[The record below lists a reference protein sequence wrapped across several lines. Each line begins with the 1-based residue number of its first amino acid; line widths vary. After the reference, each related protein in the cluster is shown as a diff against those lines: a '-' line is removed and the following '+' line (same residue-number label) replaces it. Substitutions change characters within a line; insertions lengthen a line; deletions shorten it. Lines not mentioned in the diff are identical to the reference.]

1 MASMEKNPKGMTLI
15 ELLVAIGVMLIVM
28 EGFTLLLVRVWDTNK
43 FILEEG
49 IASSAASHAT
59 NKIISE
65 LRRVRQGNNGDFP
78 VESGSSFDLKAY
90 LDVDNDGVTERVHY
104 YLDTDADELK
114 KGIANPLDTTP
125 VTYPEGDDSVM
136 TLTTYVVNT
145 DDNPVFYY
153 YNRNYP
159 GDTANNPLVV
169 PLGSSVSD
177 VKLIRVHLL
186 VNIDPVH
193 APNNIN
199 IESFA
204 DLRNLNSL

>member
-15 ELLVAIGVMLIVM
+15 EVLVAIAVMLIVM
-28 EGFTLLLVRVWDTNK
+28 EGFTLLLVKVWDTNK

-49 IASSAASHAT
+49 IASAAASHTA

-65 LRRVRQGNNGDFP
+65 LRRVRQGDNGDFP
-78 VESGSSFDLKAY
+78 VESGSSFDLEVY
-90 LDVDNDGVTERVHY
+90 LDVDHDNVTERVHY
-104 YLDTDADELK
+104 YLDKNTDELK
-114 KGIANPLDTTP
+114 KGIAKPLDTMP
-125 VTYPEGDDSVM
+125 VTYPENDDSTATM
-136 TLTTYVVNT
+136 TMYVINT
-145 DDNPVFYY
+145 DDDPVFYY

-159 GDTANNPLVV
+159 GDTVNNPLAV
-169 PLGSSVSD
+169 PLGSKVSD

-193 APNNIN
+193 APNNVN

-204 DLRNLNSL
+204 DLRNVNSL

>member
-1 MASMEKNPKGMTLI
+1 MTLI
-15 ELLVAIGVMLIVM
+15 ELLVAIAVMLIVM
-28 EGFTLLLVRVWDTNK
+28 EGFTLLLVRSWDTNK

-49 IASSAASHAT
+49 LASAAASRAS

-65 LRRVRQGNNGDFP
+65 LRRARQGDDGDFP
-78 VESGSSFDLKAY
+78 VESGSSFDLEAY

-104 YLDTDADELK
+104 YLDKNTDELK
-114 KGIANPLDTTP
+114 KGIANPLGTTP
-125 VTYPEGDDSVM
+125 ITYPENDDSTATM
-136 TLTTYVVNT
+136 TTYVVNT
-145 DDNPVFYY
+145 DSDPVFYY

-159 GDTANNPLVV
+159 GDTVNNPLAV
-169 PLGSSVSD
+169 PLGSGVSE
-177 VKLIRVHLL
+177 VRLVRVHLL

-193 APNNIN
+193 APNNVN